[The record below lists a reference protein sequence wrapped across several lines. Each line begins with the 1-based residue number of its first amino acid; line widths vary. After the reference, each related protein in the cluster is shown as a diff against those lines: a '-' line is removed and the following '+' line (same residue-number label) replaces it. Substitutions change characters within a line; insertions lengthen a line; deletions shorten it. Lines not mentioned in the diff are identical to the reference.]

1 MRIHFIAIGG
11 AAMHNLAMAVAT
23 KAGYIVTGSD
33 DEIFD
38 PARTHLQE
46 AGLLPEEMGWHP
58 EKITSDIDAI
68 ILGMHAREDNPE
80 LVRARELGIKI
91 YSFPEYLYEQTK
103 DKIRIVVGGSHGKT
117 STTSMILYV
126 LQHLGIEADYMV
138 GAQIEGF
145 ERMVRLSDTAKYAVF
160 EGDEYLTSPLD
171 LRSKFLWYHPHVA
184 ILTGIAW
191 DHINVFPTFE
201 GYVDTFRKF
210 VDGIEENGTF
220 IYYKHDANLCE
231 IASQARP
238 DIQLVPY
245 EAYNNSTPSYTTPHN
260 ATPFKIFGRHNM
272 ENLQAAALACQ
283 QIGVKLEDFYR
294 EISTFTGASN
304 RLELIDEIGTNVAYK
319 DFAHSPSKL
328 RATVNAVRERYP
340 EKQLVAAME
349 LHTFSS
355 LMADFL
361 PQYEGCMAQADVAL
375 VYFNPKV
382 IEHKRLT
389 PITAEEVRKAFGTEN
404 VEVFTDSQLLQER
417 LRSLTY
423 DNTALLMMTSGTFDG
438 VNIPEF
444 AKELIS
450 SNKVNSKKKQ
460 AKLPYTHCLN
470 CGAELQGKYCHVC
483 GQEATSKTPTVGAF
497 LVEYANHAFIWDSN
511 FFKTLWN
518 LISRPGYL
526 TKEFIAGKF
535 ASHEH
540 PLKLNMF
547 LLFVLITLF
556 VFFAGTEKMSNSVHN
571 LTHSESV
578 RPGIQLE
585 FLIKNG
591 YTERIN
597 ESPRDTVHLLA
608 PLFLVERY
616 PEVLSNIETI
626 EDTDGKGLDKWI
638 AVLPHVLIED
648 SIVMLD
654 ESGYYRFNQQS
665 KAGEN
670 ELKMVN
676 TVWSEMVKLIAKYF
690 PLLILF
696 TAPFLAIALGIV
708 QRKSRIPRIH
718 HFIFALHYTA
728 FLELLMICIFLLHLT
743 LSPPM
748 EWLQWVMIIGSCVYL
763 TIAFRNVYGTT
774 TWTMAAL
781 KALFTSV
788 VYVLIGMAIFFVI
801 FIVACFITANN
812 AMIS

>member
-23 KAGYIVTGSD
+23 KVGYVVTGSD

-46 AGLLPEEMGWHP
+46 AGLMPEEMGWHP
-58 EKITSDIDAI
+58 EKITSDIDAT

-191 DHINVFPTFE
+191 DHINVFPTFPE
-201 GYVDTFRKF
+201 YVDTFRKF

-220 IYYKHDANLCE
+220 IYYKHDTNLCE
-231 IASQARP
+231 IASHART
-238 DIQLVPY
+238 DIQQLPY
-245 EAYNNSTPSYTTPHN
+245 EAYQGDVNM
-260 ATPFKIFGRHNM
+260 KIFGKHNM
-272 ENLQAAALACQ
+272 ENLQAAALACA
-283 QIGVKLEDFYR
+283 QIGVSLDDFYR

-304 RLELIDEIGTNVAYK
+304 RLELIDEIGDNVAYK

-382 IEHKRLT
+382 IEQKRLA
-389 PITAEEVRKAFGTEN
+389 PITAEEVRKAFGTKN
-404 VEVFTDSQLLQER
+404 VEVFTDSHLLQER

-423 DNTALLMMTSGTFDG
+423 KNTALLMMTSGTFDG

-444 AKELIS
+444 AKELI
-450 SNKVNSKKKQ
+450 
-460 AKLPYTHCLN
+460 
-470 CGAELQGKYCHVC
+470 E
-483 GQEATSKTPTVGAF
+483 
-497 LVEYANHAFIWDSN
+497 
-511 FFKTLWN
+511 
-518 LISRPGYL
+518 
-526 TKEFIAGKF
+526 
-535 ASHEH
+535 
-540 PLKLNMF
+540 
-547 LLFVLITLF
+547 
-556 VFFAGTEKMSNSVHN
+556 
-571 LTHSESV
+571 
-578 RPGIQLE
+578 
-585 FLIKNG
+585 
-591 YTERIN
+591 
-597 ESPRDTVHLLA
+597 
-608 PLFLVERY
+608 
-616 PEVLSNIETI
+616 
-626 EDTDGKGLDKWI
+626 
-638 AVLPHVLIED
+638 
-648 SIVMLD
+648 
-654 ESGYYRFNQQS
+654 
-665 KAGEN
+665 
-670 ELKMVN
+670 
-676 TVWSEMVKLIAKYF
+676 
-690 PLLILF
+690 
-696 TAPFLAIALGIV
+696 
-708 QRKSRIPRIH
+708 
-718 HFIFALHYTA
+718 
-728 FLELLMICIFLLHLT
+728 
-743 LSPPM
+743 
-748 EWLQWVMIIGSCVYL
+748 
-763 TIAFRNVYGTT
+763 
-774 TWTMAAL
+774 
-781 KALFTSV
+781 
-788 VYVLIGMAIFFVI
+788 
-801 FIVACFITANN
+801 
-812 AMIS
+812 

>member
-23 KAGYIVTGSD
+23 KAGYVVTGSD

-191 DHINVFPTFE
+191 DHINVFPTFD

-220 IYYKHDANLCE
+220 IYYKHDTNLCE

-238 DIQLVPY
+238 DIKQLPY
-245 EAYNNSTPSYTTPHN
+245 EAYQGNVNM
-260 ATPFKIFGRHNM
+260 KIFGKHNM
-272 ENLQAAALACQ
+272 ENLQAAALACE
-283 QIGVKLEDFYR
+283 QIGVKSEDFYR
-294 EISTFTGASN
+294 EIATFTGASN

-450 SNKVNSKKKQ
+450 SNKDKDNSKKDQ
-460 AKLPYTHCLN
+460 SQIPYTHCLN

-511 FFKTLWN
+511 FFKTIWN
-518 LISRPGYL
+518 LISRPGHL

-556 VFFAGTEKMSNSVHN
+556 VFFAGTEKVNNKVHN
-571 LTHSESV
+571 ITNNEAVLA
-578 RPGIQLE
+578 GLQLE
-585 FLIKNG
+585 FMIDRGELD
-591 YTERIN
+591 TTLL
-597 ESPRDTVHLLA
+597 SPQDTVLLLA
-608 PLFLVERY
+608 PLFFANQY
-616 PEVLSNIETI
+616 PGFIRCI
-626 EDTDGKGLDKWI
+626 DTLEYTNDKGLDKWI
-638 AVLPHVLIED
+638 AVIPHTFIED
-648 SIVMLD
+648 SIMVEY
-654 ESGYYRFNQQS
+654 ESGCYRINQELKTAQ
-665 KAGEN
+665 N
-670 ELKMVN
+670 ELMLVN
-676 TVWSEMVKLIAKYF
+676 SIAQELVDLIARYF
-690 PLLILF
+690 PLLVLF
-696 TAPFLAIALGIV
+696 TAPFLAISLRFV
-708 QRKSRIPRIH
+708 QRKNRLPRIH

-728 FLELLMICIFLLHLT
+728 FLEVIMICIFLLHLT
-743 LSPPM
+743 VSPPM
-748 EWLQWVMIIGSCVYL
+748 DWMQWIMIIGSCLYL
-763 TIAFRNVYGTT
+763 TIAFRNVYGTS
-774 TWTMAAL
+774 TWTKAML

-788 VYVLIGMAIFFVI
+788 VYVLIGLGVFLGIL
-801 FIVACFITANN
+801 IVAVFVAINN
-812 AMIS
+812 ASIS